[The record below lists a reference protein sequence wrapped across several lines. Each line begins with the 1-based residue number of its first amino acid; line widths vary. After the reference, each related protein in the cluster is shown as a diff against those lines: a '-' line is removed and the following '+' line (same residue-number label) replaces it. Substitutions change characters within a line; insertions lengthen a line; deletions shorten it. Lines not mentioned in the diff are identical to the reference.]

1 MQVNWNYIKMFLL
14 LVLVV
19 FLFAFASGRNNVR
32 KISNPIVEFKGDNNL
47 FITQEAVSKLLIQN
61 QQEAK
66 NTSKET
72 LDLNDLEAALNSNPM
87 IKSAD
92 VYVSVNG
99 MLKAEV
105 EQKKPIARVHS
116 EASYYID
123 EQGGYMPLSSNYS
136 ARVPLVTGAVDK
148 NNLSDVFKVAQKIQ
162 KDAFLKTHV
171 IEVYQDESK
180 GIFLKLRQYRFT
192 VQLGNLNNLDK
203 KINNLKA
210 FYKKALKDKKLNAYS
225 NVNLKFDSQVV
236 CTKA

>member
-1 MQVNWNYIKMFLL
+1 MFLL